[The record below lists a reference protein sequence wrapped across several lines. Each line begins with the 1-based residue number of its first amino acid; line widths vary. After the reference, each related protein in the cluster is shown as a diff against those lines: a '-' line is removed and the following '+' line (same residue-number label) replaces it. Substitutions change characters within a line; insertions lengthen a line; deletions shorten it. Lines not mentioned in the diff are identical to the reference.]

1 MNYPTGLD
9 LSEASLVPP
18 LGTRQAPSL
27 GPVAVM
33 VSTAADL
40 KLLQPALAEAS
51 NGSVPFFVSR
61 LITDSVGISV
71 AGPFVGSPYAAMIME
86 SLVAKGAK
94 QILILGWCGSLRSDI
109 QVGDLIVPDLGLVD
123 EGTSRNYAAL
133 DPVTPQTF
141 PHPDLSRKLVDELD
155 TRGLVCAQGPVWTTD
170 AIYRE
175 TPKKIA
181 WFREQGAIAVEM
193 ECSALFS
200 VAAFQN
206 VDVAALLVV
215 SDSLAAGNWDPG
227 LRRSRFKAARQDACD
242 AILGLARKLTETQ
255 AEIQAETQSL
265 PMMDDKNLKVR

>member
-1 MNYPTGLD
+1 MNYPAWLD
-9 LSEASLVPP
+9 LSEASLIPP

-40 KLLQPALAEAS
+40 KLLQPALAETS
-51 NGSVPFFVSR
+51 FGSVPFFVSR
-61 LITDSVGISV
+61 LITDSQGFSV
-71 AGPFVGSPYAAMIME
+71 AGPFVGSPYAAMMME

-109 QVGDLIVPDLGLVD
+109 QVGDLIVPDSGLVD
-123 EGTSRNYAAL
+123 EGTSRHYASL
-133 DPVTPQTF
+133 DPVLPQTL
-141 PHPDLSRKLVDELD
+141 PNPDLSKQLADHLD
-155 TRGLVCAQGPVWTTD
+155 ARGLVCAQGPVWTTD

-181 WFREQGAIAVEM
+181 WFRDQGAIAVEM

-215 SDSLAAGNWDPG
+215 SDSLAAGDWDPG
-227 LRRSRFKAARQDACD
+227 FRRSRFKAARQDACD
-242 AILGLARKLTETQ
+242 AILGFARHL
-255 AEIQAETQSL
+255 AETQPL
-265 PMMDDKNLKVR
+265 PMMDDGQ